1 MVYLERKCVFVALLP
16 SPAFA
21 AASHETPAGDRHA
34 AQRAGAAHLE
44 ADAPAGQYVNG
55 DSKRVEKVAAA
66 EGPADGI
73 RDTDAHGAE
82 PPPEQRHG
90 HVRARY
96 HPCQLQLHVYLTHR

>member
-34 AQRAGAAHLE
+34 AQRAGAARLE
-44 ADAPAGQYVNG
+44 ADARAGQYVNG
-55 DSKRVEKVAAA
+55 DSKRVEEVA
-66 EGPADGI
+66 EGPAGGI